1 MDHPSSHSQQR
12 KPRVLVVGSINMD
25 LVIRCHQLPQ
35 PGQTISAISS
45 TELCGGKGANQAV
58 AAARADGDVTMIGRV
73 GNDAF
78 ADRLIA
84 SLQAEGIDTRSI
96 KRIDD
101 CSSGVAIV
109 AVEDSGQNSIMVVTG
124 ANSQLSPDELTQYRL
139 LIESADIILLQF
151 EIPHPTVAEV
161 IRIAGQAGKKI
172 ILDPA
177 PAPTVWPGIFAE
189 HVNKNQDASQHET
202 SVLSLISL
210 ICPNETEATALTGVT
225 IDSMEQAE
233 CAARVLLGQGV
244 QAVAITLASQG
255 TLLVDT
261 KSSQLVPPFKVQAVD
276 TTAAGDAFAGALA
289 IRWAETNDLREAI
302 KFANAAGALAVT
314 RIGAQQAM
322 PTRADIDSLYSTRN

>member
-1 MDHPSSHSQQR
+1 MDHSLPLSLKR

-25 LVIRCHQLPQ
+25 LVIRCHQLPL

-45 TELCGGKGANQAV
+45 MELCGGKGANQAV
-58 AAARADGDVTMIGRV
+58 AAARAGGDVTLIGRV

-84 SLQAEGIDTRSI
+84 NLKAEGIDTQSV

-101 CSSGVAIV
+101 CSSGIAIV
-109 AVEDSGQNSIMVVTG
+109 AVEDSGQNSIMVVPG
-124 ANSQLSPDELTQYRL
+124 ANSRLSPDELTQYSS
-139 LIESADIILLQF
+139 LIESADVILLQF

-161 IRIAGQAGKKI
+161 IRIAGQFGKKL

-177 PAPTVWPGIFAE
+177 PAPSEWPGVFGE
-189 HVNKNQDASQHET
+189 LVNKNQAASHPEA
-202 SVLSLISL
+202 SLLSLVSL
-210 ICPNETEATALTGVT
+210 ICPNETEATAITGVP
-225 IDSMEQAE
+225 IDSMAE
-233 CAARVLLGQGV
+233 AERAAKVLLAQGI
-244 QAVAITLASQG
+244 QAVAITMASQG
-255 TLLVDT
+255 TLLVDLT
-261 KSSQLVPPFKVQAVD
+261 SAQLIPPFQVQPLD

-322 PTRADIDSLYSTRN
+322 PTRAEIDSLYSTRN

>member
-1 MDHPSSHSQQR
+1 MDHSSSFSQQR

-25 LVIRCHQLPQ
+25 LVIRCHTLPQ

-58 AAARADGDVTMIGRV
+58 AAARAGGAVTMIGRV
-73 GNDAF
+73 GNDVF

-84 SLQAEGIDTRSI
+84 NLQAEAIDTHGV

-109 AVEDSGQNSIMVVTG
+109 AVEDSGQNSIMVVPG
-124 ANSQLSPDELTQYRL
+124 ANSRLSPDELAQYRSM
-139 LIESADIILLQF
+139 IESSDIVLLQF
-151 EIPHPTVAEV
+151 EILHPTVAEV

-177 PAPTVWPGIFAE
+177 PAPCEWPGIFADLINNHPSTSQQE
-189 HVNKNQDASQHET
+189 ASL
-202 SVLSLISL
+202 LSLLSL
-210 ICPNETEATALTGVT
+210 ICPNETEATALTGVP
-225 IDSMEQAE
+225 IDSIEQAE
-233 CAARVLLGQGV
+233 RAARVLLAQGI
-244 QAVAITLASQG
+244 QSVAITMASQG
-255 TLLVDT
+255 TLLVDSD
-261 KSSQLVPPFKVQAVD
+261 SSQLISPFQVQAVD

-289 IRWAETNDLREAI
+289 IRWSETNDLREAI

-314 RIGAQQAM
+314 RVGAQQAM
-322 PTRADIDSLYSTRN
+322 PTRAEIDSLYSTRN

>member
-1 MDHPSSHSQQR
+1 MDHSSSLSQQY
-12 KPRVLVVGSINMD
+12 KPRVLVVGSINLD
-25 LVIRCHQLPQ
+25 LVIRCHELPQ

-58 AAARADGDVTMIGRV
+58 AAARAGGDVTLISRV
-73 GNDAF
+73 GNDVF
-78 ADRLIA
+78 ADRLVA
-84 SLQAEGIDTRSI
+84 NLQAEGIDTRSI

-109 AVEDSGQNSIMVVTG
+109 AVEDSGQNSIMVVPG
-124 ANSQLSPDELTQYRL
+124 ANSQLSPEEVTQYRS

-177 PAPTVWPGIFAE
+177 PAPSVWPGILSE
-189 HVNKNQDASQHET
+189 LVNQNQDASQQEA
-202 SVLSLISL
+202 SLLSLISL
-210 ICPNETEATALTGVT
+210 ICPNETEATALTGVP

-233 CAARVLLGQGV
+233 RAARVLLAQGV
-244 QAVAITLASQG
+244 QAVAITMASQG
-255 TLLVDT
+255 TLLVDS
-261 KSSQLVPPFKVQAVD
+261 KSSQLVPPFQVQPVD

-289 IRWAETNDLREAI
+289 IRWAETNDLCDAI
-302 KFANAAGALAVT
+302 KFANATGALAVT

-322 PTRADIDSLYSTRN
+322 PTRAEIDSLYSTRN